1 MVFSSAIFLF
11 LFLPAVF
18 LLYRLCRNQRGQN
31 LLLAAASVV
40 FYAFGQ
46 LGYVP
51 LFLLSVCIN
60 YLAGRLLLS
69 LQRRRKVVLALAVV
83 LNLGILAVFK
93 YADFALQNL
102 NLLLHTDFPLPGITL
117 PIGISFFTFQG
128 LSYVIDTYRD
138 PSMGTK
144 DFGKLLLYLAFFPQL
159 IAGPIVKYHD
169 IAGQIDRRRCSV
181 EETGAG
187 VRRFLLGLAKKLLV
201 ADSVGRIADTVFAD
215 CLHGVYGAP
224 DIRLMWLGTL
234 CYTLQIYYDF
244 SGYSDM
250 AIGLGHMFGFR
261 FRENF
266 LFPYGAASIRDFWR
280 RWHISLSTWFRDY
293 LYIPLGGSRRGRLRS
308 AFNRLL
314 VFFCTGIW
322 HGANWTFVLWGLGH
336 GLLASL
342 EDWGVL
348 PVKKLRQ
355 SAVGRLLCRS
365 YTFLAVML
373 LFALFRADSLR
384 DAGTLFAAL
393 FSGGVT
399 AQGTLLLARLLSPA
413 TVLVLLLALLFAGN
427 LIPRLRQRLFPEG
440 AEPRPAVPALSW
452 LFSLLLFALSAL
464 SLARGGFHPFIYFQ
478 F

>member
-11 LFLPAVF
+11 AFLPAVF
-18 LLYRLCRNQRGQN
+18 ILSRLCRDLRAQN
-31 LLLAAASVV
+31 ALLAAASIV

-46 LGYVP
+46 LRYVP

-69 LQRRRKVVLALAVV
+69 VRRRKAVLALAVV
-83 LNLGILAVFK
+83 LDLGILAVFK
-93 YADFALQNL
+93 YTDFVLENL
-102 NLLLHTDFPLPGITL
+102 GLLLHTSIPLPGILL

-128 LSYVIDTYRD
+128 MSYVIDTYRD
-138 PSMGTK
+138 PANGTR
-144 DFGKLLLYLAFFPQL
+144 DFLKLLLYISFFPQL

-169 IAGQIDRRRCSV
+169 VADQIDGRRCTL
-181 EETGAG
+181 EETAQG
-187 VRRFLLGLAKKLLV
+187 VRRFIRGLAKKILV
-201 ADSVGRIADTVFAD
+201 ADTVGYLADLVFGD

-224 DIRLMWLGTL
+224 DTRVLWLGVV

-280 RWHISLSTWFRDY
+280 RWHVSLSSWFKEY
-293 LYIPLGGSRRGRLRS
+293 LYIPLGGNRRGKARTALHK
-308 AFNRLL
+308 LL
-314 VFFCTGIW
+314 VFLCTGIW

-342 EDWGVL
+342 EDWGVI
-348 PVKKLRQ
+348 PAEKLRK
-355 SAVGRLLCRS
+355 SGAGRLVCRL
-365 YTFLAVML
+365 YTLLAVAL
-373 LFALFRADSLR
+373 LFAVFRADSLR
-384 DAGTLFAAL
+384 DAAAL
-393 FSGGVT
+393 FSALFSPRVT
-399 AQGTLLLARLLSPA
+399 TAGSLLLARFCTPAFLLVF
-413 TVLVLLLALLFAGN
+413 VLAVLLAGD
-427 LIPRLRQRLFPEG
+427 LVPRLRARLWPAGFE
-440 AEPRPAVPALSW
+440 AARPAWQVCASLG
-452 LFSLLLFALSAL
+452 SLLLLILSVL
-464 SLARGGFHPFIYFQ
+464 CLAKGGFHPFIYFQ